1 MCQGLYLMESF
12 QMKDGYPAT
21 PSLAEY
27 LIPTAMDIPVKNKVI
42 FYEENKAVDCPYGAK
57 GLGEH
62 GMYTT
67 AASISNA
74 IYDAIHVPMLDLPVT
89 PEKILRALHKI

>member
-1 MCQGLYLMESF
+1 M
-12 QMKDGYPAT
+12 
-21 PSLAEY
+21 
-27 LIPTAMDIPVKNKVI
+27 
-42 FYEENKAVDCPYGAK
+42 DCPYGAK